1 MADVTAVLFIVM
13 LANLALAGVVWFSHA
28 RRSVRASYALV
39 AVGVSL
45 WALGNSLF
53 QSADMQTAIVWA
65 RLCDAAALM
74 IVLAFLYFA
83 HVFPSGR
90 VLTKH
95 TVLFVLLGTAF
106 MMVSLLPGT
115 FIATV
120 GQDIAG
126 RALMR
131 RFPAVY
137 LFAGV
142 VGGGFLWAFCV
153 LGRKLRVATK
163 VERAQVAIILVG
175 ASVATTLGV
184 VMNLILPM
192 LGNYTL
198 VWLGP
203 DMASILLVAS
213 MYAITKHRLFESRVV
228 LSELLAILLFLGA
241 LYLTLRFPS
250 PPYVYYQA
258 VYLTLTIA
266 VGILFLRSVNKE
278 VIATDQLQEVNTQL
292 EGRNRSLAAMTENLE
307 QANQSLKELM
317 EIKTEFLHIA
327 SHQLRTPLTSMRG
340 LLEMQ
345 AKGDLERLPVEQRR
359 QMQRD
364 MLTGANQLNNI
375 VNDLLDAMELEGGTL
390 NFRFAPV
397 QLETL
402 IEDAIKT
409 LKLNFDRK
417 GLFLTFLHPT
427 TPLPQ
432 LDADDRFLREAL
444 MNIVDNAEK
453 YTTHG
458 GVTIK
463 VEANGDRMELSVTD
477 TGIGIDP
484 EEAPKLF
491 GKFVRGRRSSAI
503 HTDGSGLGLYIIK
516 RIIEGHNG
524 QIRLDS
530 PGIDK
535 GTTVHVT
542 LPLKQTR
549 TQDENVV
556 PFRA

>member
-1 MADVTAVLFIVM
+1 MADITAALFIVM

-53 QSADMQTAIVWA
+53 QSADMQTALVWA

-90 VLTKH
+90 ISTRF
-95 TVLFVLLGTAF
+95 TVLFVLLTTIFITA
-106 MMVSLLPGT
+106 SLVPNT
-115 FIATV
+115 FISSV
-120 GQDIAG
+120 GQGVAG
-126 RALMR
+126 RALVR
-131 RFPAVY
+131 HFPAVY
-137 LFAGV
+137 LFAAV
-142 VGGGFLWAFCV
+142 VGGGFLWAFWV
-153 LGRKLRVATK
+153 LGQKLRFAAE
-163 VERAQVAIILVG
+163 VERAQVAIVLVG
-175 ASVATTLGV
+175 AGIATALGV

-203 DMASILLVAS
+203 DMTSILLVAS
-213 MYAITKHRLFESRVV
+213 MYAITKHRLFESRVM

-278 VIATDQLQEVNTQL
+278 VIATDRLQEANEQL
-292 EGRNRSLAAMTENLE
+292 EGRNRRLAALTENLE

-364 MLTGANQLNNI
+364 MLTSANKLNNI

-397 QLETL
+397 QLEDL
-402 IEDAIKT
+402 VEDVIKM
-409 LKLNFDRK
+409 LKLNYDRK
-417 GLFLTFLHPT
+417 GLFLTFQHPA

-432 LDADDRFLREAL
+432 VEADDRFLREAL
-444 MNIVDNAEK
+444 MNMVDNAEK
-453 YTTHG
+453 YTPHG

-463 VEANGDRMELSVTD
+463 VEAKDDTMELSVTD

-484 EEAPKLF
+484 EEAQELF

-516 RIIEGHNG
+516 RIIEGHHG

-556 PFRA
+556 PFKT

>member
-74 IVLAFLYFA
+74 IVLAFLYFT

-90 VLTKH
+90 VPIKLA
-95 TVLFVLLGTAF
+95 VPFVLVGAAF
-106 MMVSLLPGT
+106 INVSLLPGT
-115 FIATV
+115 FVAAV
-120 GQDIAG
+120 GQGVAG
-126 RALMR
+126 RVLVR
-131 RFPAVY
+131 QFPAVY

-153 LGRKLRVATK
+153 LGRKLRVATE
-163 VERAQVAIILVG
+163 VERAQVATILVG
-175 ASVATTLGV
+175 ASMATTLGV

-278 VIATDQLQEVNTQL
+278 VIATDRLQEVNTQL
-292 EGRNRSLAAMTENLE
+292 EGRNHTLAAMTENLE

-345 AKGDLERLPVEQRR
+345 AKGDLERLPVEQRQ

-390 NFRFAPV
+390 NFHFAPV

-402 IEDAIKT
+402 IEDVIKT
-409 LKLNFDRK
+409 LRLNYDHK

-427 TPLPQ
+427 TALPKVE
-432 LDADDRFLREAL
+432 ADDRFLREAL
-444 MNIVDNAEK
+444 MNMVDNAEK
-453 YTTHG
+453 YTPHG
-458 GVTIK
+458 GVTVK
-463 VEANGDRMELSVTD
+463 VEANDETMELSVTD

-484 EEAPKLF
+484 QEAPKLF

-524 QIRLDS
+524 KIRLDS
-530 PGIDK
+530 PGLDK

>member
-1 MADVTAVLFIVM
+1 MADAAAILFIVM
-13 LANLALAGVVWFSHA
+13 LANLAFAGVVWFSHA

-53 QSADMQTAIVWA
+53 QSADLRTAPGWA
-65 RLCDAAALM
+65 RLCDAAALI
-74 IVLAFLYFA
+74 IVLAFLYFT

-90 VLTKH
+90 ISTRR
-95 TVLFVLLGTAF
+95 TVVFVLLGVAFITA
-106 MMVSLLPGT
+106 SLIPGT
-115 FIATV
+115 FISTV
-120 GQDIAG
+120 RQGDAG
-126 RALMR
+126 RALVR
-131 RFPAVY
+131 QFPAVY
-137 LFAGV
+137 GFAGV
-142 VGGGFLWAFCV
+142 VGGGFLWAFWA
-153 LGRKLRVATK
+153 LGRKLRLATE

-175 ASVATTLGV
+175 ASVAAGLGV
-184 VMNLILPM
+184 VMNLLLPM

-241 LYLTLRFPS
+241 LFLAIRFPS

-266 VGILFLRSVNKE
+266 VGVLFLRSVNKE
-278 VIATDQLQEVNTQL
+278 VNVTDRLHEANEQL
-292 EGRNRSLAAMTENLE
+292 ERRNRRLAALTENLE
-307 QANQSLKELM
+307 RANQSLKELM

-345 AKGDLERLPVEQRR
+345 AKGELDRLPADKRKQI
-359 QMQRD
+359 QQD
-364 MLTGANQLNNI
+364 MLTGVNQLNNI

-397 QLETL
+397 QLGTL
-402 IEDAIKT
+402 IEDVMRT
-409 LKLNFDRK
+409 LKLNYDRK
-417 GLFLTFLHPT
+417 GLSLAFQHPA

-432 LDADDRFLREAL
+432 VEADDRFLREAL
-444 MNIVDNAEK
+444 MNLVDNAEK
-453 YTTHG
+453 YTPRG
-458 GVTIK
+458 GVTIEAK
-463 VEANGDRMELSVTD
+463 VNGSNLELSITD

-484 EEAPKLF
+484 EEAPRLF
-491 GKFVRGRRSSAI
+491 GKFVRGRRSPAI

-516 RIIEGHNG
+516 RIIEGHHG
-524 QIRLDS
+524 QIRLES

-535 GTTVHVT
+535 GTVAHVT
-542 LPLKQTR
+542 LPLTQPR
-549 TQDENVV
+549 TEVENVV
-556 PFRA
+556 P